1 MSRFQIWL
9 RNKRQNSWKFKV
21 SNINKVYLAQ
31 AVFRDQALTKH
42 EVKATKVGL
51 VPNYKKL

>member
-1 MSRFQIWL
+1 MWL
-9 RNKRQNSWKFKV
+9 HNKRQNSWKFKV

-31 AVFRDQALTKH
+31 ALTKH
-42 EVKATKVGL
+42 EMKATKVGL

>member
-1 MSRFQIWL
+1 MWL

-31 AVFRDQALTKH
+31 TVFRDQALTKH

-51 VPNYKKL
+51 VPNYKSSKS